1 MRELVLY
8 QCVTPYDILRNPSNY
23 FVDEFSGQDR
33 LVQDKP
39 EIQTVEQIMNPDPIT
54 TTKDK
59 TLVQAI
65 RHMKQTKVDTLLVVN
80 EEQVLEGFI
89 DVAVIDQ
96 KRKKTTLVA
105 EAFETEMFT
114 VDRKSVV

>member
-1 MRELVLY
+1 
-8 QCVTPYDILRNPSNY
+8 
-23 FVDEFSGQDR
+23 
-33 LVQDKP
+33 
-39 EIQTVEQIMNPDPIT
+39 MNPDPIT
-54 TTKDK
+54 TTKNK

-65 RHMKQTKVDTLLVVN
+65 RHMKQTKVATLLVVN

-114 VDRKSVV
+114 VTEGTFIRDAIRQILKKGKKYIPVIDKEKRLIGRSEEHTSELQSR

>member
-1 MRELVLY
+1 
-8 QCVTPYDILRNPSNY
+8 
-23 FVDEFSGQDR
+23 
-33 LVQDKP
+33 
-39 EIQTVEQIMNPDPIT
+39 
-54 TTKDK
+54 
-59 TLVQAI
+59 
-65 RHMKQTKVDTLLVVN
+65 MKQTKVDTLLVVN

-114 VDRKSVV
+114 VTEGTFIRDAIRQILKKGKKYIPVIDKEKRLIGIITMASIVDMVYDSIWSEEDL